1 MQGKRIQVWRVLPRA
16 SLKASLEEDS
26 EEKIQRIGR
35 KPMKP
40 ANNADSSLSD
50 SEAANPDVF
59 SPGTFVEDP
68 EPRWPAIIAVLCA
81 GGLNYA
87 LPNEIS
93 LGPRWLL
100 FVIVF
105 VLLVPTILFHRAG
118 HHRPN
123 MVVGHLMAAV
133 MTTFMIISVG
143 LLVNALTHP
152 ATHKISPLELLH
164 AAAFLWITNV
174 LNFALWYWRLDAGG
188 PHVRELKAGH
198 ASGSFL
204 FPPDDAAGGIWRT
217 GKASPGRRSSWTICF
232 WLSTPARPC
241 RPPTPLP
248 SRVGLKC

>member
-1 MQGKRIQVWRVLPRA
+1 
-16 SLKASLEEDS
+16 
-26 EEKIQRIGR
+26 
-35 KPMKP
+35 MKP
-40 ANNADSSLSD
+40 ANNADTSPSD
-50 SEAANPDVF
+50 LNADEREAAK
-59 SPGTFVEDP
+59 PGALVEDP
-68 EPRWPAIIAVLCA
+68 EPRWPAIVAVLCA

-87 LPNEIS
+87 LPSEIS

-105 VLLVPTILFHRAG
+105 LLLIPTILFHRAG
-118 HHRPN
+118 HHQQN
-123 MVVGHLMAAV
+123 SFVGHLMAGV

-188 PHVRELKAGH
+188 PHIRELKAGH

-204 FPPDDAAGGIWRT
+204 FPQMTLPEDLEDTEGKPWSPQFVDYLFLAFNTSTALSPADTAALSRWAKMLMIMQ
-217 GKASPGRRSSWTICF
+217 SMISLTIIV
-232 WLSTPARPC
+232 LLAARA
-241 RPPTPLP
+241 
-248 SRVGLKC
+248 VNIIQ